1 MRRVDADG
9 PADAGRVSP
18 AVRTS
23 GALRTVVEAVL
34 VWAGLTAILYIA
46 YELIDHLWLAGL
58 PDDRRATAQLVRGVA
73 TSLTATVVTALF
85 VLARR
90 APPSAW
96 IDRSPAAD
104 LAAGDE
110 GRGIVAEWL
119 LGLRWVAVLVVAAVV
134 IASTTSEP
142 HVAPE
147 AILPLWVGVV
157 LLFALNAVLSL
168 AGARRATTVP
178 ALLVQSAG
186 DAFVLSLL
194 VHFAGGIANPF
205 SGFFVFHAVISAIV
219 LEPRMA
225 RRVGVAMGIY
235 VVLLTVA
242 EASGA
247 VAPPCVRGLDGACR
261 AADPL
266 HLTAAGLAVAT
277 TVVGCAYFV
286 AALVD
291 QLRGERERAERARDA
306 LAMERQTLQSILE
319 CMADAVLFADS
330 SGRIVLRNRAASALW
345 GKVPPPTTDLRV
357 CHTSETWQRLLAK
370 IADPAPVELHPV
382 LVVDGRSH
390 EATYARVCDPDGTL
404 RGVVMVARDVTERQK
419 AQEWRMK
426 EERMAVVGTL
436 AAALAHE
443 LNNPLG
449 AIALFTRNAL
459 KRLPSGDPLTDHL
472 ATVLRNADQCSR
484 IVRDL
489 LTYARQ
495 RAPERRDFD
504 AVELVGDV
512 ERTVQP
518 AAERARISLR
528 VDLDSGASRSY
539 GDPDQLRQV
548 LVNLALNAIE
558 AMDDG
563 GELRLR
569 VAAGADGSTTFSVRD
584 TGPGVSPDE
593 RERIFSAFY
602 TTKPN
607 GTGLGLAVAQD
618 IVSAH
623 GGRLVLE
630 SDVGRG
636 STFVV
641 SLPARPERNQEAV
654 A

>member
-1 MRRVDADG
+1 MRSSRVESSGTHHAR
-9 PADAGRVSP
+9 PSSR
-18 AVRTS
+18 RS
-23 GALRTVVEAVL
+23 GALRTVIEAVV
-34 VWAGLTAILYIA
+34 VWAGLTVLLYVA
-46 YELIDHLWLAGL
+46 YEIIDRIWLSDL
-58 PDDRRATAQLVRGVA
+58 PGDRREMAQLVRGVA

-90 APPSAW
+90 GPPGEWINRSAT
-96 IDRSPAAD
+96 AD
-104 LAAGDE
+104 LATSDD
-110 GRGIVAEWL
+110 GRGIVADWL

-134 IASTTSEP
+134 IASTTTQP
-142 HVAPE
+142 HVAPD
-147 AILPLWVGVV
+147 AILPLWLGVA
-157 LLFALNAVLSL
+157 LLFALNATMSL
-168 AGARRATTVP
+168 AGARWATTVP

-186 DAFVLSLL
+186 DVLILGLL
-194 VHFAGGIANPF
+194 VHYAGGVANPF
-205 SGFFVFHAVISAIV
+205 AGFFVFHAVIGAIV
-219 LEPRMA
+219 LDPRLA
-225 RRVGVAMGIY
+225 RRVALLMGLC
-235 VVLLTVA
+235 VLLLTVA
-242 EASGA
+242 EASGVA
-247 VAPPCVRGLDGACR
+247 VPPCVRGLDGTCR

-266 HLTAAGLAVAT
+266 HLAAAGLAVAT

-286 AALVD
+286 AALVE
-291 QLRGERERAERARDA
+291 QLRGERAHAVRAHDA
-306 LAMERQTLQSILE
+306 LAMEQQTLQSIIE

-330 SGRIVLRNRAASALW
+330 DGRIVLRNRAASALW
-345 GKVPPPTTDLRV
+345 GKAAPPSVDLRV
-357 CHTSETWQRLLAK
+357 CHSNETWQRLLAK
-370 IADPAPVELHPV
+370 IANPAPVELHPI
-382 LVVDGRSH
+382 LVVDGRSY
-390 EATYARVCDPDGTL
+390 EATYARVCDPNDEL

-459 KRLPSGDPLTDHL
+459 KRLPEGDPLTDHL
-472 ATVLRNADQCSR
+472 STVLRNADQCSR

-489 LTYARQ
+489 LAYARQ

-504 AVELVGDV
+504 VHELVGDV

-518 AAERARISLR
+518 AADRARIGVH
-528 VDLDSGASRSY
+528 VDVDARGARPY

-563 GELRLR
+563 GDLFL
-569 VAAGADGSTTFSVRD
+569 VATAGPDGGATLSVRD
-584 TGPGVSPDE
+584 TGPGVAPDE

-623 GGRLVLE
+623 GGRLALE
-630 SDVGRG
+630 SDVGCG
-636 STFVV
+636 SKFVV
-641 SLPARPERNQEAV
+641 SLPARGEAREEVV

>member
-1 MRRVDADG
+1 M
-9 PADAGRVSP
+9 
-18 AVRTS
+18 
-23 GALRTVVEAVL
+23 LRTVAEAVI
-34 VWAGLTAILYIA
+34 VWAGLTAILYVA
-46 YELIDHLWLAGL
+46 YEVIDRFWLTDLAA
-58 PDDRRATAQLVRGVA
+58 DRRETAQLVRGVA

-96 IDRSPAAD
+96 IDRSKSVDAASRE
-104 LAAGDE
+104 E
-110 GRGIVAEWL
+110 GRGVVAEWL

-134 IASTTSEP
+134 VTSTTGQP
-142 HVAPE
+142 HVAPG
-147 AILPLWVGVV
+147 AVFPLWLGVV
-157 LLFALNAVLSL
+157 LLFALNAGLSL
-168 AGARRATTVP
+168 AGARWATSTP
-178 ALLVQSAG
+178 ALLAQSAG
-186 DAFVLSLL
+186 DVAVLGLL
-194 VHFAGGIANPF
+194 VHFAGGVANPF
-205 SGFFVFHAVISAIV
+205 AGFFVFHSVIGAIV
-219 LEPRMA
+219 LDPRLA
-225 RRVGVAMGIY
+225 RRAGLVMGLYIVALTAAEAAGVA
-235 VVLLTVA
+235 V
-242 EASGA
+242 
-247 VAPPCVRGLDGACR
+247 PPCVRGLDGTCR
-261 AADPL
+261 RASPL
-266 HLTAAGLAVAT
+266 PLGAAGLAVAT

-286 AALVD
+286 AALVE
-291 QLRGERERAERARDA
+291 QLRGERERAVRARDA
-306 LAMERQTLQSILE
+306 LAMEQQTLQSIIE

-330 SGRIVLRNRAASALW
+330 DGRIVLRNRAASALW
-345 GKVPPPTTDLRV
+345 GKRPSPSTDLRV
-357 CHTSETWQRLLAK
+357 CHSAETWQRLLAK

-382 LVVDGRSH
+382 LVVDGRSY
-390 EATYARVCDPDGTL
+390 EATYARVCDPDDTL

-419 AQEWRMK
+419 AHEWRMK

-472 ATVLRNADQCSR
+472 STVLRNADQCSR

-495 RAPERRDFD
+495 RPPAPRDFD
-504 AVELVGDV
+504 VAELVGDV
-512 ERTVQP
+512 GRTVQP
-518 AAERARISLR
+518 VAERARITMHVELEVERLR
-528 VDLDSGASRSY
+528 PY

-563 GELRLR
+563 GELYLS
-569 VAAGADGSTTFSVRD
+569 VQAGPSGGPVFTVRD
-584 TGPGVSPDE
+584 TGPGVSPEE

-607 GTGLGLAVAQD
+607 GTGLGLAVAKD

-623 GGRLVLE
+623 GGRLALE
-630 SDVGRG
+630 SEVGRG
-636 STFVV
+636 TTFIV
-641 SLPARPERNQEAV
+641 SLPARADAREEAV